1 MLRHIAQSE
10 SKEFAVGTEMGIM
23 HRLRKEFADRRFYP
37 VNPNAVCA
45 FMKTITLDNMI
56 SSLEDLSPEVRV
68 PADIAARARRA
79 IDRMLALA

>member
-10 SKEFAVGTEMGIM
+10 AKEFAVGTEMGIM
-23 HRLRKEFADRRFYP
+23 HRLRKEFTDRRFYP